1 MEQKDLITR
10 KQQLLY
16 RLSSLP
22 KKIVDAH
29 EIDNL
34 AEFVL
39 YELCHPECLNFG
51 KAAFFVDNPDFDCL
65 RGIAGI
71 ATEDHVHALDSQD
84 VWQIHDVFTDT
95 MKKSSFNASVRAVS
109 TPSLA
114 KSGMPVEQEVVRIMQ
129 MLTLQNPAWC
139 SFNTKHGNRGILIFE
154 QKPEDK
160 EHVMED
166 QIVSGASLLAFCPI
180 F

>member
-1 MEQKDLITR
+1 MDHKDLVMR

-16 RLSSLP
+16 RLSCLP
-22 KKIVDAH
+22 EKIVSAH

-39 YELCHPECLNFG
+39 YELCHPECLNLG

-71 ATEDHVHALDSQD
+71 STDDHVHALDNQD
-84 VWQIHDVFTDT
+84 VWQIHDTFSKT
-95 MKKSSFNASVRAVS
+95 MRDSQFNRSVRAVS
-109 TPSLA
+109 CPSMA
-114 KSGMPVEQEVVRIMQ
+114 KSGLPIEEEVENIVK
-129 MLTLQNPAWC
+129 LLPLKNHAWR
-139 SFNTKHGNRGILIFE
+139 SFKTKHGNRGILIFE
-154 QKPEDK
+154 QKANEETQMVSD
-160 EHVMED
+160 H
-166 QIVSGASLLAFCPI
+166 IVSGASLLAFCPI